1 MSTIIDFDEKLKK
14 RTIDFCN
21 DELNWHLSNAEPDEY
36 ADETL
41 AELELLFKLGD
52 EWNAKKY
59 AKIFIEDMKE
69 QIKDI
74 ENNQP
79 GLVKWIE
86 SMRSKVKEAEN
97 LIQEYDLKENEEKQS
112 MDSEDSK
119 QKWIVAVS
127 GTETNGTD
135 VEIVIGSKDQVKD
148 YILKLIKDGIK
159 EDEDRYDYGTESLS
173 DLEEKDGYV
182 YGYSVFSDYH
192 MDYQANRMDTLDKI
206 QL

>member
-41 AELELLFKLGD
+41 AELRFLFDLGD

-59 AKIFIEDMKE
+59 AKTFIEDMKS
-69 QIKDI
+69 QIRYI
-74 ENNQP
+74 EDDQP
-79 GLVKWIE
+79 GLEKWIE
-86 SMRSKVKEAEN
+86 SMKSKVKEAES
-97 LIQEYDLKENEEKQS
+97 LIQEYDLKENKENE
-112 MDSEDSK
+112 DSE
-119 QKWIVAVS
+119 QKWIVTVS
-127 GTETNGTD
+127 GTETNGTS
-135 VEIVIGSKDQVKD
+135 VEIVIGSKDQVKN

-159 EDEDRYDYGTESLS
+159 EDEDRFDYGTESLS
-173 DLEEKDGYV
+173 DLEEKDGYI

-192 MDYQANRMDTLDKI
+192 MDYQADRMDTLDEI
-206 QL
+206 RL